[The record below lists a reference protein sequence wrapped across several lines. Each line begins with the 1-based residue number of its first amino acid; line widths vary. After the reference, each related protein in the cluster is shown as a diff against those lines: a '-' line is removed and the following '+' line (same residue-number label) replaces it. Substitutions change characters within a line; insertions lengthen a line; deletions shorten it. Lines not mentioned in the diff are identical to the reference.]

1 MFAIVRIARIFLL
14 VAFCCGA
21 AFADMHPNPLA
32 SVSEPTGPDAPDSQF
47 VAKNRSGDP
56 ALLQLASLAPDLV
69 AHEKHAVPN
78 IEPFD
83 FSAMTASLSE
93 TTIMLGEMS
102 EKWKELQ
109 ARIAVDEKT
118 VMKCLSDESTCS
130 QAARSFLS
138 IVDLGRKHEGR
149 ARLGWI
155 NRAVNTSIRP
165 TSDWAQYGYADFW
178 ASPLQALGNGAGDC
192 EDYAIVK
199 YVALRNLGMDVKDL
213 RLVIVQDYKHHTIHA
228 VVAVRDE
235 QRWAILD
242 NRTMA
247 IVNTDELKNYL
258 PLVVL
263 AQQGDRTIAVAAAN
277 QVTNR

>member
-1 MFAIVRIARIFLL
+1 
-14 VAFCCGA
+14 
-21 AFADMHPNPLA
+21 
-32 SVSEPTGPDAPDSQF
+32 
-47 VAKNRSGDP
+47 
-56 ALLQLASLAPDLV
+56 LLQLASLAPDLV

>member
-1 MFAIVRIARIFLL
+1 
-14 VAFCCGA
+14 
-21 AFADMHPNPLA
+21 
-32 SVSEPTGPDAPDSQF
+32 
-47 VAKNRSGDP
+47 
-56 ALLQLASLAPDLV
+56 
-69 AHEKHAVPN
+69 
-78 IEPFD
+78 
-83 FSAMTASLSE
+83 
-93 TTIMLGEMS
+93 
-102 EKWKELQ
+102 
-109 ARIAVDEKT
+109 
-118 VMKCLSDESTCS
+118 MKCLSDESTCS